1 MLVAQVIVPRPVYGT
16 YSYQVPGSFQNLVR
30 IGVRVQVP
38 FAGQVLV
45 GCVISLSNEAEID
58 PENPEIQS
66 SGKVFSYKEI
76 ENVFEDFSF
85 LSADDL
91 ELISQIS
98 RYYLVSPGEV
108 LSLFLPRYQ
117 PKSSKLYALNFDL
130 TTCLDRIPRSRKKL
144 RQGLIR
150 FAMGNESSIGRN
162 ELLEK
167 TGWGLGLLRD
177 ALKLG
182 ILNEINRLPELEMC
196 RDADF
201 DLSRDTW
208 PALSKQQNNAYL
220 AITNSSETV
229 QYLQGVT
236 GSGKTEVYLNLIYD
250 CLRLNKN
257 IIFLVPE
264 IALTPQFVNI
274 FKERFGDQVAVFH
287 SKINDRQKYLEWK
300 LLLEGRKRV
309 VIGAR
314 SALFSPVPD
323 LGLIILDEEG
333 ESTYKQ
339 DTSPFYDARRVA
351 EKKAQILGAKLIMGS
366 ATPSLNAWSRIE
378 SGEISCQKMNQ
389 RHNQFDLPKIS
400 LIDLKKEFKAG
411 NYSVFSG
418 ELKNKMQRE
427 INKGNQ
433 VILFVNRRGHSSFVM
448 CRKCSHTLT
457 CPRCDLS
464 LTYHDSD
471 VLHCHYCGFFVPKP
485 SECPKCQSKAI
496 KQFGLGT
503 QKVESFFR
511 KEFPGVSMAR
521 LDTDLSSKKGY
532 TESVLSKMRNKE
544 IQVLI
549 GTQMISKG
557 LDFEDITLVGILNPD
572 SLVKMGD
579 FSARERA
586 FQLFV
591 QIAGRCGRSSK
602 KGEVVLQ
609 TYNPEQKIYE
619 QLCGYEVAQFVEQEL
634 NIREA
639 LQFPP
644 YTRLVYIE
652 SNSELQEK
660 ALQNLQR
667 LYKILIEI
675 SKGLIQE
682 VYEPQPCPIPKI
694 NRRYRYR
701 CVIKAK
707 ESSEFW
713 QELEDVRKNYRSMN
727 RTRTKFLVDPES
739 LL

>member
-66 SGKVFSYKEI
+66 SGKVFRYKEI